1 VGPRLFR
8 WNLYIGWSGTGLHV
22 GPRSCRGVE
31 AQLVDQG
38 VCIAAMGTE
47 HRLSLYIY
55 IESDI

>member
-1 VGPRLFR
+1 VEPIYRLV
-8 WNLYIGWSGTGLHV
+8 WNGAARGAQV
-22 GPRSCRGVE
+22 VQGVE